1 MQPDQ
6 RMAANRNCLQQ
17 SGAPLLPVVSEQGVQ
32 NGPRALVFLQDP
44 IQNSRAQRAVGAPR
58 RRPGADRRRAG
69 RAPPKDRM
77 SEAAKLALGIDDL
90 IPIARLPG

>member
-1 MQPDQ
+1 
-6 RMAANRNCLQQ
+6 
-17 SGAPLLPVVSEQGVQ
+17 LPVVSEQGVQ
-32 NGPRALVFLQDP
+32 NGPRALVFLQYP
-44 IQNSRAQRAVGAPR
+44 IQNSRAQRGVGAPR